1 MTPDLIH
8 ALAVSG
14 GILLGVFVLIVI
26 ISIAAVNRGAREM
39 AQDTKQPGSSRR

>member
-1 MTPDLIH
+1 M
-8 ALAVSG
+8 SG

-39 AQDTKQPGSSRR
+39 AQDAKQQGNTSHH